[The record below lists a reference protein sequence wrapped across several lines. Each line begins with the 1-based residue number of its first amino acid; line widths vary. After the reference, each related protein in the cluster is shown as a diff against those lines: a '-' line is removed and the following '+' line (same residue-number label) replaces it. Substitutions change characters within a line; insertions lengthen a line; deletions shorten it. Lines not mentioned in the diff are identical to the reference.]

1 MKKLLFLA
9 ILIPG
14 LALATTQQN
23 LGGSLLA
30 EIEPMY
36 PGPQETVTVRLG
48 GFQLDLDR
56 SNIQWL
62 IDGQLVKNGLG
73 VKEYSAKVGNLGKTS
88 IWRIVATEQS
98 GKRIEKI
105 ITFKP
110 ARVDLLWQADT
121 YTPALYQGKA
131 LPTNESEITVVAMPE
146 MLDEKG
152 NHYDP
157 TKLIY
162 RWEKDSNFMKSQ
174 SGTGKHTFSFKADK
188 IFGSNTVKVLVS
200 TQDNTIQAE
209 AETRIQIRAPF
220 INLYYYD
227 PLVGPNYNQALG
239 SKINI
244 NQGLVSMI
252 AEPFFF
258 NRSSLENNL
267 LDLTW
272 LVNNKPIKLADP
284 KSRKVTF
291 EAGDKLGSVNLSIK
305 AVDQENSLQNSSLET
320 VINVLDQNT
329 NDTF

>member
-1 MKKLLFLA
+1 M
-9 ILIPG
+9 
-14 LALATTQQN
+14 
-23 LGGSLLA
+23 A
-30 EIEPMY
+30 EIEPLY
-36 PGPQETVTVRLG
+36 PGPQEVVTVKLG

-73 VKEYSAKVGNLGKTS
+73 VKEYSAKVGDLGKTS

-110 ARVDLLWQADT
+110 AQVDLLWQANT

-131 LPTNESEITVVAMPE
+131 LPTNESEIKVVAMPE
-146 MLDEKG
+146 MRDEKR
-152 NHYDP
+152 NSYDP
-157 TKLIY
+157 AKLIY
-162 RWEKDSNFMKSQ
+162 RWEKDSNYIKSQ
-174 SGTGKHTFSFKADK
+174 SGAGKQTFSFKADK
-188 IFGSNTVKVLVS
+188 IFGSNTIKVLVS
-200 TQDNTIQAE
+200 TQDNTVQAE
-209 AETRIQIRAPF
+209 AETKIQIRAPF

-227 PLVGPNYNQALG
+227 PLAGPNYTQALG
-239 SKINI
+239 SKINV
-244 NQGLVSMI
+244 NQGLISII

-258 NRSSLENNL
+258 NRLSLENNL
-267 LDLTW
+267 LDLAW
-272 LVNNKPIKLADP
+272 LVNNKPITLSDP
-284 KSRKVTF
+284 QSRKVTF

-305 AVDQENSLQNSSLET
+305 ATDQENSLQNSSFET